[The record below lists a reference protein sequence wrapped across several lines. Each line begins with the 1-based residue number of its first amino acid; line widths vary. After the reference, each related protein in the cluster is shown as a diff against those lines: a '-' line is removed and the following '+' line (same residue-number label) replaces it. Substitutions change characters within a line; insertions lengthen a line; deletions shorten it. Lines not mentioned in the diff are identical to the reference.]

1 MRDDKEN
8 ENSWRE
14 KMKMKKIL
22 LKKFLFVELLA
33 SQVEIV
39 ESLLHSFSRFHP
51 VADGVNA
58 MLAVS
63 ATFDERIAVY
73 LIKPFPISHHQ
84 QGFVYL
90 ICLDPPT
97 TSFQPT
103 FRSSNNSRRKR
114 KRLRE
119 VGMGLLDGLQRWT
132 WIHRRN
138 TP

>member
-1 MRDDKEN
+1 
-8 ENSWRE
+8 
-14 KMKMKKIL
+14 MKMKKIL

-84 QGFVYL
+84 QGFTISSVL
-90 ICLDPPT
+90 IHLSP
-97 TSFQPT
+97 
-103 FRSSNNSRRKR
+103 RSSPHSDPLIILGENGNGCGKW
-114 KRLRE
+114 E
-119 VGMGLLDGLQRWT
+119 WG
-132 WIHRRN
+132 
-138 TP
+138 